1 MIRGAFGNSYPWGTG
16 KHLPR
21 FRSPVYCKHTR
32 HPVRPRGLYHMDQ
45 EQHPLEAAAKGS
57 NKTFMK
63 AYG

>member
-1 MIRGAFGNSYPWGTG
+1 M
-16 KHLPR
+16 PR